1 MSQTLKEKSRRRE
14 RDRENEIW
22 MQKISFKDFADSF
35 ETNLKASSSFKS
47 GLFADKSTYLTS
59 LLEYIF
65 EKYKI
70 WFKADP
76 IN

>member
-1 MSQTLKEKSRRRE
+1 MNIILWWRGKPTCHKHSKREADAE

-59 LLEYIF
+59 PLE
-65 EKYKI
+65 
-70 WFKADP
+70 
-76 IN
+76 